1 MTMNDALTYI
11 RDQFKI
17 AQPHATTIAVT
28 FNDDETISVVVA
40 YNDHADDDNEYEMHV
55 MSDDD
60 AYVFMNVDEMN
71 DVVTFPIP
79 CDDE

>member
-1 MTMNDALTYI
+1 MTMTDALTYI
-11 RDQFKI
+11 LDQFKI
-17 AQPHATTIAVT
+17 AQPHATTNAVT

-40 YNDHADDDNEYEMHV
+40 YNDLADDDNEYEMHV

-60 AYVFMNVDEMN
+60 AYVFVNVDDMN